1 MKASEIITDDIVSRE
16 RRRTRDVYDKKTT
29 SQDYFGNR
37 KDKQKDR
44 ELVSKEKNKERKKEW
59 FEEDKQSIDESA
71 WKKMGFIVRSD
82 YTWPAMMLESA
93 NSPEYNEFNSWI
105 NKRRDSQPTP
115 KKGSTGILAMIIFTG
130 EMIMITY
137 GPANYIDQTDT
148 HYILQISSGI
158 HEYSKKNQ
166 IFFDSK
172 NSFDKFITLLNLK
185 FSSNIKITIKSD
197 ELSETN
203 KSVKEDAIEE
213 GWKQNIAGAA
223 LAGAAA
229 LGGGGAH
236 AAPQVPQTP
245 QATSV
250 ASSNAAIVKSLVNPQ
265 AQKRFAAQHAD
276 TTAKLTD
283 PRYDHNPDAL
293 AQHNAYPKQQHDE
306 WVQNVRNA
314 AQFENPYQIVR
325 IALNKAGLTPQEV
338 LQNLPKG
345 YKLPTTEP
353 TDSYIPKGTP
363 RTAGV
368 DEGSMQSATHKP
380 QGPKF
385 GGYYGATQ
393 KGPPKPG
400 QGFGGAAESVGQELD
415 EVAPPGMEDWVKKNK
430 ERFKKEYGD
439 KKGSSVLYATAWKMH
454 NKGKE

>member
-1 MKASEIITDDIVSRE
+1 MKSSEIITDDILSRE
-16 RRRTRDVYDKKTT
+16 RKKTKDVYDKKTT

-37 KDKQKDR
+37 NDKRDDH
-44 ELVSKEKNKERKKEW
+44 ELISKEKSKERKKEW
-59 FEEDKQSIDESA
+59 FEEDT
-71 WKKMGFIVRSD
+71 V
-82 YTWPAMMLESA
+82 
-93 NSPEYNEFNSWI
+93 
-105 NKRRDSQPTP
+105 
-115 KKGSTGILAMIIFTG
+115 
-130 EMIMITY
+130 
-137 GPANYIDQTDT
+137 
-148 HYILQISSGI
+148 
-158 HEYSKKNQ
+158 
-166 IFFDSK
+166 
-172 NSFDKFITLLNLK
+172 
-185 FSSNIKITIKSD
+185 
-197 ELSETN
+197 
-203 KSVKEDAIEE
+203 EE
-213 GWKQNIAGAA
+213 GWKQNLAGAA

-236 AAPQVPQTP
+236 AASQVPQTP

-293 AQHNAYPKQQHDE
+293 AQHEAYPKQQHDE

-314 AQFENPYQIVR
+314 AQFENPYQIIR

-353 TDSYIPKGTP
+353 TGSVVPKGTP

-393 KGPPKPG
+393 KGAPKPG
-400 QGFGGAAESVGQELD
+400 QGFGGAAESVGS
-415 EVAPPGMEDWVKKNK
+415 KI
-430 ERFKKEYGD
+430 
-439 KKGSSVLYATAWKMH
+439 SI
-454 NKGKE
+454 KGKK